1 MKDRREYVQGWLRKA
16 ENDMKIALREMQADD
31 SAPDAVC
38 FHFQQAAEKLLKA
51 YLIWRETE
59 YKPTHNI
66 EVLLAACEKHDPAFK
81 DLRRVE
87 SLTPYAV
94 EVRYADDLYF
104 PTREEMEQ
112 AAGMARDTE
121 DFVRDKLTTIGFVS
135 PEE

>member
-31 SAPDAVC
+31 SASDAVC